1 MRGGQHLLLP
11 GGSTKT
17 KEKIMDKNQTTAAI
31 EVMKA
36 FLEGKKIECRTR
48 GKDRWYSVGAMDMP
62 LWNWENVEYRVAVTP
77 SMLYVIRNADGC
89 VMEACNTPQ
98 YAQHRL
104 ESYNKCGL
112 YKSYTM
118 ETYKQVLE

>member
-1 MRGGQHLLLP
+1 
-11 GGSTKT
+11 
-17 KEKIMDKNQTTAAI
+17 MDKKQTTAAI

-48 GKDRWYSVGAMDMP
+48 GKDRWYNVMAIP
-62 LWNWENVEYRVAVTP
+62 VWNWENVEYRVAVTP
-77 SMLYVIRNADGC
+77 STLYVIRNADGC

-104 ESYNKCGL
+104 ESYNKYGL
-112 YKSYTM
+112 VRPYTM